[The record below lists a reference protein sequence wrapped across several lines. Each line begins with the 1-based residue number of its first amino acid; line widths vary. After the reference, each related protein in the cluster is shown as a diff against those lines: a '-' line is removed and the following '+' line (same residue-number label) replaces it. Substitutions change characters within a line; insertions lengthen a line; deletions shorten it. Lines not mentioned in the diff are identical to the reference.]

1 MNTIEILN
9 KMKDA
14 LMEHG
19 WGKSVLQNPG
29 GRLCLLGARNKVM
42 GYSMDSINC
51 QESYKADHI
60 SDRIESVL
68 PKECRRSQTTGDTYT
83 RAWIYNDRYAK
94 SFNDVLDVLDQAIL
108 KEKEA
113 QS

>member
-1 MNTIEILN
+1 METVEALN

-19 WGKSVLQNPG
+19 WGKTILQNSN
-29 GRLCLLGARNKVM
+29 GRLCLLGARNKVL
-42 GYSMDSINC
+42 GYSMDQNHC
-51 QESYKADHI
+51 DESYRADSV

-68 PKECRRSQTTGDTYT
+68 PVEYRRHPEEWHSKM
-83 RAWIYNDRYAK
+83 WMYNDRCVH

-108 KEKEA
+108 KEKEV

>member
-1 MNTIEILN
+1 METVEVLN

-19 WGKSVLQNPG
+19 WTKSMLQNTEG
-29 GRLCLLGARNKVM
+29 KLCLLGARNKVM
-42 GYSMDSINC
+42 GYSMDSINNC
-51 QESYKADHI
+51 EESYKADYI

-68 PKECRRSQTTGDTYT
+68 PADCRRTQEDHAYCK
-83 RAWIYNDRYAK
+83 AWIYNDRHAK